1 MDGMGLTRRESYS
14 SSLYAIEEFS
24 ILGSRKKQED
34 GTGCSIDGNTSVMVL
49 CDGIGGL
56 ERGDLA
62 AKAAV
67 ESILWQASEYEWK
80 ENPVSFLDYLIQKA
94 NESVFSLC
102 DESGRAI
109 QGGCTLV
116 LALAVGRKVYIAS
129 VGDSRAYIIRR
140 TGIRQLTPEHT
151 FAEQL
156 RRRIMAG
163 EIMREEYDKEIA
175 RGAALTSYLGMGK
188 LQECFLCSGPLVLD
202 RDEVILL
209 ESDGLHKVVSDA
221 DIFRIIEGK
230 LRCLDEAGEELLSM
244 VQNQKNR
251 FTDNTS
257 IILFRIK

>member
-1 MDGMGLTRRESYS
+1 MDEMGLTRRESYS

-24 ILGSRKKQED
+24 ILGSRKTQED

-67 ESILWQASEYEWK
+67 ETILQHASEYEWK
-80 ENPVSFLDYLIQKA
+80 ENPAEFLKYLIQKA

-102 DESGRAI
+102 DEKGKAI

-116 LALAVGRKVYIAS
+116 LVLTVGRKVYVAN
-129 VGDSRAYIIRR
+129 VGDSRAYVIRR
-140 TGIRQLTPEHT
+140 TGIQQLTQDHT

-163 EIMREEYDKEIA
+163 EITREEYNKKIA
-175 RGAALTSYLGMGK
+175 RGAALTNYLGMGE
-188 LQECFLCSGPLVLD
+188 LQECFLCSEPLGLD

-209 ESDGLHKVVSDA
+209 ESDGLHKFVSDA
-221 DIFRIIEGK
+221 DIFQTVKGK
-230 LRCLDEAGEELLSM
+230 LRCLDEAGKELLSM
-244 VQNQKNR
+244 VQNHKNR
-251 FTDNTS
+251 HQDNTS